1 MEITCYRD
9 QVFASET
16 RFLPAEVY
24 NLAMTLLA
32 RDASGQLFVP
42 IRSMQYLAIL
52 DHEEFVF
59 IDGER
64 KCWIDV
70 AWRHFK
76 PQARNSL
83 ADPVEYE
90 AVYYRLESIDWMRRI
105 LSEFPQ
111 ALRQLAAKDKK
122 PAVPAKVLRFP
133 SSDHGMAD

>member
-9 QVFASET
+9 VAFASET
-16 RFLPAEVY
+16 RFMPATTY

-32 RDASGQLFVP
+32 HAGSDHLFIP

-64 KCWIDV
+64 KCWIDI
-70 AWRHFK
+70 AWRNFK

-83 ADPVEYE
+83 EDPVKYE
-90 AVYYRLESIDWMRRI
+90 AVYYRLESIDWMRR
-105 LSEFPQ
+105 LHSEFPQ
-111 ALRQLAAKDKK
+111 ALRMLAAREAK
-122 PAVPAKVLRFP
+122 PTTPARVIKFP
-133 SSDHGMAD
+133 AERRS